1 MLTHDTYPFTALSI
15 IELVTAGKPGG
26 NFFGGRTINFGTPYY
41 AITIS
46 LNVIVTILISV
57 RLLRLSRAISKVLGR
72 DSSRMYTNVVA
83 ILAESAAPYSIV
95 GLMFLI
101 PYAMGSDISI
111 GFGLVWAKLTVS

>member
-1 MLTHDTYPFTALSI
+1 MLTHDTYPLTALSI
-15 IELVTAGKPGG
+15 IELVIAGKPGG